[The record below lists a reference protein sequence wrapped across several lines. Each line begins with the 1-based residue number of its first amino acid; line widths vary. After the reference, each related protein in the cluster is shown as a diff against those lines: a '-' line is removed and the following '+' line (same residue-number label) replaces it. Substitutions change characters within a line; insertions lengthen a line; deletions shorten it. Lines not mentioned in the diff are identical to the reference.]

1 MLIRLAIFAKDPDQ
15 GPVKTRLAQGIG
27 QEAATA
33 FYRES
38 LRLTLARLQRLSDA
52 FEPVVMLSPEEG
64 LADFAE
70 RFGWPHGVRS
80 QGEGD
85 LGARLKRAWEDAPAG
100 AIVIGTD
107 VPEISPGVI
116 RAAEIHIDRGHVPVG
131 PCPDGGYYLLGSRR
145 LHGELFQDIP
155 WSTAEV
161 MATTAA
167 RAEDAG
173 LQLVHLPALSDIDHR
188 EDLEALDGRLAGR
201 GPLGELVRETLAKAA
216 P

>member
-15 GPVKTRLAQGIG
+15 GPVKTRLAKGLG
-27 QEAATA
+27 QDAATA

-38 LRLTLARLQRLSDA
+38 LRLTLARLQGLSDA
-52 FEPVVMLSPEEG
+52 FEPVVMLSPEAG
-64 LADFAE
+64 LGDFAE
-70 RFGWPHGVRS
+70 RFGWPHAVRP
-80 QGEGD
+80 QGDGD

-100 AIVIGTD
+100 AIVVGTD
-107 VPEISPGVI
+107 VPELSPGVI
-116 RAAEIHIDRGHVPVG
+116 RAAEVHLDHGHVPFG

-145 LHGELFQDIP
+145 LHAELFQDIP
-155 WSTAEV
+155 WSTSEV
-161 MATTAA
+161 AATTAS

-173 LQLVHLPALSDIDHR
+173 VRLVHLPELADIDHR

-201 GPLGELVRETLAKAA
+201 GPLGELVRDTLAKAA